1 MKDEEF
7 KSSLKWLLF
16 LVLMNMLVCRAVIL
30 IPLDGIAE
38 KTVMLLML
46 TFANI
51 CLAKYNITKP
61 VLHRIAIACT
71 IGAVVGS
78 IFLSITHSPLPAT
91 DNAIPAN
98 MAEMSQEKNG

>member
-1 MKDEEF
+1 MKDKEF

-30 IPLDGIAE
+30 IPLDEIAG

-46 TFANI
+46 TFINI
-51 CLAKYNITKP
+51 YLTKYNITKP
-61 VLHRIAIACT
+61 ILHWIAIACT

-78 IFLSITHSPLPAT
+78 IFLSITHSPLPVT
-91 DNAIPAN
+91 DEAIPAN
-98 MAEMSQEKNG
+98 MAETSRPK

>member
-30 IPLDGIAE
+30 IPLDEIAG

-46 TFANI
+46 TFINI
-51 CLAKYNITKP
+51 YLTKYNITKP
-61 VLHRIAIACT
+61 MLHWIAIVCT
-71 IGAVVGS
+71 IGAVIGS
-78 IFLSITHSPLPAT
+78 IFLSVTHSPLPAT

-98 MAEMSQEKNG
+98 MAEMSQEKNS